1 MPKQTTV
8 SNEKIIAVIPARG
21 GSRGIPNK
29 NIKPFNGK
37 PLIYYAINLANE
49 AERKDVIAGHIV
61 STDDEEIASI
71 AKKMGGNVPL
81 LRPSELAT
89 DNSPVI
95 DTVIHAVSWWE
106 EFHKDVLH
114 SVLLLQPTNPLTAL
128 SDIENS
134 TKYYLNNQPDAKC
147 LISVCDA
154 SHVRLSTLYH
164 KRGGYLEQLLKEAY
178 PVLRRQA
185 SKRLY
190 QRNGAVYIAR
200 RDLLLEERRIVNGNP
215 LFYEMPR
222 FRSIAIDDVFD
233 WTLAEFLM
241 LRNKK

>member
-49 AERKDVIAGHIV
+49 AERKNVIAGHIV

-71 AKKMGGNVPL
+71 AKRMGGNVPL
-81 LRPSELAT
+81 LRPSELST

-95 DTVIHAVSWWE
+95 GTVIHAVKWWE
-106 EFHKDVLH
+106 EEHKDIIH
-114 SVLLLQPTNPLTAL
+114 SVLLLQPTNPLTSL
-128 SDIENS
+128 KDIES
-134 TKYYLNNQPDAKC
+134 SVKYYLDNQPKANC

-154 SHVRLSTLYH
+154 QHVRLSTLYH
-164 KRGGYLEQLLKEAY
+164 EKGRYLEQLLKEID
-178 PVLRRQA
+178 PLVRRQA
-185 SKRLY
+185 LRSLY
-190 QRNGAVYIAR
+190 WRNGSIYITR
-200 RDLLLEERRIVNGNP
+200 RDLLLEESKIINENP

-222 FRSIAIDDVFD
+222 FRSIAIDDMFD
-233 WTLAEFLM
+233 WTFAEFLM
-241 LRNKK
+241 RRNKK